1 MKDNHHIPAPVSP
14 PAWPAEIAQA
24 AVQATQHLLLVL
36 DTAGTI
42 QHVNQAALAHL
53 KYRPEQLIGA
63 SFVELLDAGSRN
75 KGRALLARALPHE
88 ISPVFELN
96 QNTATGEIMLIGY
109 QVTVLPAQGRSNGAS
124 ARLMLVGNPLNNVIA
139 STERLIN
146 LNRRL
151 RALFSIVAA
160 TSRSIVLADL
170 LQQALD
176 VAIAELD
183 LLAGV
188 VFLADTPVDLDRT
201 PTVPQLRPGQ
211 IKLAAQHGF
220 TSRFVARLSDA
231 QPFAAFWN
239 NKVHANKLAVVSGD
253 ADEVGIQPFD
263 LERPA
268 GILLSVLATPLV
280 SENQLVGWLYVVTDR
295 YRAASSDELDLLQT
309 IGNLLGPTVENARL
323 YDALLQTSGRL
334 QAVLDGIDSGV
345 LLVDQ
350 EGIVRYANTRL
361 GSLLNA
367 DVSRWP
373 GQPRHAVVP
382 KNLVPVKQQSEPFGD
397 QLWEIEDGSSRCLLR
412 RYADLVYDL
421 NEVPLGSI
429 EVYSDVTNIQEM
441 NRLKDE
447 FVAAAA
453 HDLKTPVTAIKGY
466 AQIATRLCR
475 KLDEPRLLQQLAMI
489 NARSDELAYLMDALL
504 DMSRLQGG
512 RMWLDLETFTVSD
525 LIANVAKHFEF
536 DLTRRKRNLLT
547 EAPPTPIEV
556 TWDRIRM
563 EGVLINLI
571 GNAIKY
577 SPDGD
582 DIAVSVQPCTVP
594 HDQRNWVEI
603 TVTDHGIGI
612 PPEERK
618 QVFERFYR
626 TREAVAEGFKGT
638 GIGLYIAH
646 HIVELH
652 GGRIWAD
659 AALHGGRGTT
669 MHVLMPCVSPN
680 VEPSE

>member
-1 MKDNHHIPAPVSP
+1 MNNHHIPAPIMLP
-14 PAWPAEIAQA
+14 PWPAEIAQA
-24 AVQATQHLLLVL
+24 TVQAMQHLLIVL
-36 DTAGTI
+36 DARGTI
-42 QHVNQAALAHL
+42 QHANQAAIAHL

-63 SFVELLDAGSRN
+63 TFVDLLDAGSRN
-75 KGRALLARALPHE
+75 KGQALLAQARPHE
-88 ISPVFELN
+88 ISPAFELN
-96 QNTATGEIMLIGY
+96 QNTGDGEIVLIAY
-109 QVTVLPAQGRSNGAS
+109 QVTVLPGNAASNGAS
-124 ARLMLVGNPLNNVIA
+124 SRVLLVGNPMTNVIA
-139 STERLIN
+139 TTERLIN

-151 RALFSIVAA
+151 RALFSIAAA

-170 LQQALD
+170 LRQALE
-176 VAIAELD
+176 VAMSELD

-201 PTVPQLRPGQ
+201 QTVPPLRPGQ
-211 IKLAAQHGF
+211 IKVVAHKGF
-220 TSRFVARLSDA
+220 TPEFVARLA
-231 QPFAAFWN
+231 NPQPFAAFWN
-239 NKVHANKLAVVSGD
+239 NKVRHGKLGVVSGA
-253 ADEVGIQPFD
+253 ADEVGIQPYD

-268 GILLSVLATPLV
+268 GILLSLLVTPMV
-280 SENQLVGWLYVVTDR
+280 SESQLVGWLYVVTDR
-295 YRAASSDELDLLQT
+295 YRAAGSDELDLLQT

-350 EGIVRYANTRL
+350 QDIVRYANTRL
-361 GSLLNA
+361 GILLKT

-373 GQPRHAVVP
+373 GKPRHAVIP

-397 QLWEIEDGSSRCLLR
+397 QLWEVEDGPSRCLLR

-421 NEVPLGSI
+421 NDVPLGSI
-429 EVYSDVTNIQEM
+429 EVYTDVTSIQEM

-512 RMWLDLETFTVSD
+512 RMWLDLDTFTVDDVITS
-525 LIANVAKHFEF
+525 VVKHFEF
-536 DLTRRKRNLLT
+536 DLARRKRHLLAET
-547 EAPPTPIEV
+547 PDTPIEV
-556 TWDRIRM
+556 TWDRIRI

-577 SPDGD
+577 SPDGE
-582 DIAVSVQPCTVP
+582 DITISVRPCSIP
-594 HDQRNWVEI
+594 GDRQGWVEI

-626 TREAVAEGFKGT
+626 TRDAIAEGFKGT
-638 GIGLYIAH
+638 GIGLYITH

-659 AALHGGRGTT
+659 AATHGGRGTT
-669 MHVLMPCVSPN
+669 MHVLMPCVGASI
-680 VEPSE
+680 EPAE